1 MTQLR
6 DCESGKPVVM
16 WCEVLIGDFR
26 ITQHFRDLTV
36 LPLLRFLSGTNGTIF
51 AYGQTGSGKSHTIY
65 GSRKDAGIIPRSF
78 KYLFDNKSAIKSTEE
93 REIFSMSYF
102 EIYNEIVYDLLPST
116 KSRQIKKSN
125 VNNKNLGLND
135 IVRFTVNKKG
145 DVDFKNLNIIKVK
158 NVSEALKL
166 LTSGNAKRQVSS
178 TSMNNQ
184 SSRSH
189 CICRI
194 EYSNKTNGTKSN
206 EIVLNLVDLAGSE
219 CISKMNN
226 DKKTIAE
233 SRYINL
239 SLMHLHQVINCL
251 ANPVQPIHVPYR
263 NSAIT
268 KLLKGSLGFNC
279 ATAMITTIVLNY
291 RSIVESTY
299 TCKYARDVS
308 GIKPIVKSE
317 IRKKSVKLLVAKTV
331 DLLGDKVGDSVHN
344 DKHVTNCGTQTVVI
358 SSNVPG
364 FGVIADMQ
372 FGVKSVL
379 RVAKVDNDHGNS
391 DNQMIKIS
399 LIM

>member
-1 MTQLR
+1 M
-6 DCESGKPVVM
+6 
-16 WCEVLIGDFR
+16 
-26 ITQHFRDLTV
+26 
-36 LPLLRFLSGTNGTIF
+36 
-51 AYGQTGSGKSHTIY
+51 
-65 GSRKDAGIIPRSF
+65 
-78 KYLFDNKSAIKSTEE
+78 
-93 REIFSMSYF
+93 
-102 EIYNEIVYDLLPST
+102 
-116 KSRQIKKSN
+116 
-125 VNNKNLGLND
+125 
-135 IVRFTVNKKG
+135 RFTVNKKG

-206 EIVLNLVDLAGSE
+206 EIVLNLVDLAGLIYFQILSVATNVLIFAMMCFFSSE

-291 RSIVESTY
+291 RSIV
-299 TCKYARDVS
+299 VS
-308 GIKPIVKSE
+308 VFK
-317 IRKKSVKLLVAKTV
+317 
-331 DLLGDKVGDSVHN
+331 
-344 DKHVTNCGTQTVVI
+344 
-358 SSNVPG
+358 
-364 FGVIADMQ
+364 
-372 FGVKSVL
+372 
-379 RVAKVDNDHGNS
+379 
-391 DNQMIKIS
+391 
-399 LIM
+399 